1 MPTAE
6 IPASKFGMPVVGKS
20 SAATVYAMDG
30 FGFAVPMMI
39 LIFAGFLWR
48 YHLKTTAAGAGLDP

>member
-1 MPTAE
+1 MPTTE
-6 IPASKFGMPVVGKS
+6 IPASKFGIPAAAKS
-20 SAATVYAMDG
+20 SAATDYAIDE

-48 YHLKTTAAGAGLDP
+48 YHVKTTAAGAGLDP